1 MKKRLLLVSWVAA
14 ALICL
19 PYCGPA
25 PYKGKVRDAR
35 IQPKAAQPESKQLVP
50 IKQEKAKP
58 KTPRMYDK
66 SIQGT
71 RKFVSKDLTPAP
83 QILRPPQ
90 LSKARGINVIAK
102 DHSGSLS
109 RVRLY
114 NKMIAVVIG
123 IDAYKDLPPKDH
135 LSYAVKDAK
144 GVESVLH
151 KNYQFDRII
160 TLYNREA
167 TRDNIMKVLQGELAT
182 TDPQDAVFVYFA
194 GHGITRPI
202 QTGEGE
208 LGYLIPYDGSLE
220 RAGMH
225 RNISM
230 QQIKADVCPL
240 APAKHVFFVMDACF
254 GGLLLDQRAV
264 DVKPGRDEAYLRE
277 ITEEHVRQVL
287 TAGQAD
293 ETVLDGGPRGHS
305 VFTGRFIEALE
316 EVKDYVTA
324 RQLIARIS
332 KEVYGDAA
340 TRGHKQRPRGGE
352 IYGTGDFVF
361 VSNYEQR
368 LQDRLL
374 ASQVEVKRA
383 RERKEELSHTY
394 ARLIEDERTLKKKIQ
409 SQKDAA
415 QDRQMK
421 REKAILEAKKRAYEL
436 EKASVEDELKKNEAS
451 QAELEKQLQEQA
463 KIQRTMKNLQ
473 QDLAKS
479 YREIED
485 KKGLELAAIQRD
497 KEAEL
502 LRVKRLMEDIQ
513 KKRESLKA
521 TKLETLS
528 IGDAMQEYKNVEQQL
543 AAVIN
548 KYDERLAGGLK
559 DLEKRY
565 DNQRQRY
572 LAEIEKLDK
581 ALLEYEDQINGITRK
596 YYSNPPKKDMFE
608 TKDQFQQRLAA
619 HKKHTDDQA
628 AATRKNFESGLNS
641 IKAQREK
648 LYAVKAD
655 LTNQYEMEKRGLQE
669 KILAEKETEMAIYR
683 QQLDGIVNQI
693 YTLPTDKVEL
703 GKYSPEF
710 QEFQIAAFIQVNRE
724 RKGVIFRLGIAG
736 KEARMLWNNR
746 EFIRGEAVLKLKPA
760 SNDVTVTSIDIIDD
774 VHSKKYSCNDVG
786 MEVGR
791 DDRFIAYNNEIVA
804 DTKTGLE
811 WMAGPDR
818 DTNWNEARSWVQSLN
833 LDGGGWRMPTTHDLK
848 TLYKEG
854 AGWRNMTPLLK
865 TTGWNVWSGE
875 AKDSTYAWYF
885 SFDGGGRLLGLPRV
899 SGDTRA
905 FAVRSPGGGV
915 DDEKLERKAKP
926 KQALTP
932 PTSNEIKRDG
942 IYVAYAN
949 GIVKDTA
956 RGLEWIAGPDRDTDW
971 DEAKSWV
978 QNLNLDGGGWRMP
991 TIYELVG
998 LYSKGAGDRN
1008 MTSLLKTN
1016 GWIVWSGEAKGSTK
1030 VYQSF
1035 FHGHRSWS
1043 RRDISYLRRAFAVRS
1058 RGGG

>member
-1 MKKRLLLVSWVAA
+1 M
-14 ALICL
+14 
-19 PYCGPA
+19 
-25 PYKGKVRDAR
+25 
-35 IQPKAAQPESKQLVP
+35 P
-50 IKQEKAKP
+50 IKQRAKP
-58 KTPRMYDK
+58 KTPRIHDK

-71 RKFVSKDLTPAP
+71 RKFVSKDITPAP
-83 QILRPPQ
+83 QTLPPSQ
-90 LSKARGINVIAK
+90 LSKTRGISVVAK

-123 IDAYKDLPPKDH
+123 IDAYKDLPPRDH

-167 TRDNIMKVLQGELAT
+167 TRDNIMEVLQGELAT
-182 TDPQDAVFVYFA
+182 TGSQDAVFVYFA

-293 ETVLDGGPRGHS
+293 ETVLDGGSRGHS

-324 RQLIARIS
+324 RQLIARVS

-368 LQDRLL
+368 LQDRLM

-394 ARLIEDERTLKKKIQ
+394 ARLIEDERTLKKRIQ
-409 SQKDAA
+409 GQKDAA
-415 QDRQMK
+415 QDRQVK

-436 EKASVEDELKKNEAS
+436 EKASVEDELRKKEAS
-451 QAELEKQLQEQA
+451 QAALEKRLQEQA
-463 KIQRTMKNLQ
+463 KIQGTMKDLE

-485 KKGLELAAIQRD
+485 KKRLELAAIQRD
-497 KEAEL
+497 KAVEL

-543 AAVIN
+543 AAVSS
-548 KYDERLAGGLK
+548 KYDKRLAGGLK

-581 ALLEYEDQINGITRK
+581 VLLEYEEQINGITRK
-596 YYSNPPKKDMFE
+596 YYNNPPKKDMFE
-608 TKDQFQQRLAA
+608 TQDQFQQRLAVY
-619 HKKHTDDQA
+619 KKQA
-628 AATRKNFESGLNS
+628 DGQAVATRKNFESGLNS

-648 LYAVKAD
+648 LSVAKSD
-655 LTNQYEMEKRGLQE
+655 LTNQYEMEKGGFQNR
-669 KILAEKETEMAIYR
+669 ILAEKETEMEIYR
-683 QQLDGIVNQI
+683 QQLDGIVNQAYI
-693 YTLPTDKVEL
+693 LPIDEIEL
-703 GKYSPEF
+703 GKYLPEH
-710 QEFQIAAFIQVNRE
+710 QVFQITAFIQVNRQK
-724 RKGVIFRLGIAG
+724 KGVSFRLGIPG

-760 SNDVTVTSIDIIDD
+760 SDEVTVISIDIIDD
-774 VHSKKYSCNDVG
+774 VHSKKYSHDVV

-791 DDRFIAYNNEIVA
+791 DDCFIAYANGLVK
-804 DTKTGLE
+804 DTNTGLE
-811 WMAGPDR
+811 WKTGPDQN
-818 DTNWNEARSWVQSLN
+818 TNWDEARSWVQSLN
-833 LDGGGWRMPTTHDLK
+833 LDGGGWRMPTTDELQG
-848 TLYKEG
+848 LYKKG
-854 AGWRNMTPLLK
+854 MRSHNLTSLLLN
-865 TTGWNVWSGE
+865 TTYKYLYVWSGE
-875 AKDSTYAWYF
+875 TKGSSDA
-885 SFDGGGRLLGLPRV
+885 RLF
-899 SGDTRA
+899 A
-905 FAVRSPGGGV
+905 FR
-915 DDEKLERKAKP
+915 
-926 KQALTP
+926 
-932 PTSNEIKRDG
+932 
-942 IYVAYAN
+942 
-949 GIVKDTA
+949 
-956 RGLEWIAGPDRDTDW
+956 RGLRHWLSRDD
-971 DEAKSWV
+971 SF
-978 QNLNLDGGGWRMP
+978 NL
-991 TIYELVG
+991 
-998 LYSKGAGDRN
+998 
-1008 MTSLLKTN
+1008 
-1016 GWIVWSGEAKGSTK
+1016 
-1030 VYQSF
+1030 
-1035 FHGHRSWS
+1035 
-1043 RRDISYLRRAFAVRS
+1043 RAFAVRS
-1058 RGGG
+1058 RSDG